1 MKNTTKMTIA
11 FLAGLVL
18 FLLIAM
24 SSMVEYYKIPTK
36 PTIVVKEID
45 MTPQNFFRQNDDIM
59 MTFESAIYRSYSE
72 KENNK
77 WRTKYK
83 YVYIISYET
92 PEQRSEAA
100 RFLRKS
106 YLASHPKDAV
116 DKKLIFSD
124 QMPDLQIFN
133 IQEAVKK

>member
-1 MKNTTKMTIA
+1 MKNTTKIMIL
-11 FLAGLVL
+11 FAGLMLSGVIAIG
-18 FLLIAM
+18 LIMDYQRNQKPA
-24 SSMVEYYKIPTK
+24 K
-36 PTIVVKEID
+36 PTITVEEIN
-45 MTPQNFFRQNDDIM
+45 MTPQNFFRQNEDIM
-59 MTFESAIYRSYSE
+59 MPFESSIYRSYSE
-72 KENNK
+72 KENDK

-100 RFLRKS
+100 RFSRKS

-124 QMPDLQIFN
+124 QPADPKIFN
-133 IQEAVKK
+133 IIQK